1 MGVAGTEDELQQQE
15 TEDEPQGGDEQE
27 TLEGVEGEDTIEG
40 GAEEEETVV
49 QIGNEE
55 APASEDGEAE
65 TLRFADL
72 RKRYRESQQELKKL
86 RATQAGGAAQAE
98 KPTLPPKPKLADYD
112 YDEEKYEQARDSW
125 DEAKRQHDA
134 WESNQQERVRQAQEA
149 QRKLNEAYTAS
160 KTSLKVKDFEA
171 AEEAVTDEFNEW
183 QQAVIKAGASNP
195 GAMVYALGKN
205 PAKLREL
212 ASIKDPVKFTFA
224 VAKLEDKVTV
234 TTRAKGA
241 KPAPEVTLRGG
252 GSGSGTQTSK
262 ATLDRLEAEAAKTGD
277 RTKVVNYKRQMSQA
291 KT

>member
-40 GAEEEETVV
+40 GETEEETVV

-55 APASEDGEAE
+55 APASEDEKAPEWVGRLRERQRELTRENAE
-65 TLRFADL
+65 L
-72 RKRYRESQQELKKL
+72 RKQLN
-86 RATQAGGAAQAE
+86 AGKSAE
-98 KPTLPPKPKLADYD
+98 EAPALPPKPKLADFD
-112 YDEEKYEQARDSW
+112 FDEDEFAKALEQWHAKSFEL
-125 DEAKRQHDA
+125 EAGRR
-134 WESNQQERVRQAQEA
+134 ESARQAQEA
-149 QRKLNEAYTAS
+149 QRKLNEAYAAS
-160 KTSLKVKDFEA
+160 KTALKVKDFEV
-171 AEEAVTDEFNEW
+171 AEEVVADEFNEW

-252 GSGSGTQTSK
+252 GSGSGTQTSR

-277 RTKVVNYKRQMSQA
+277 RTKVVAYKQQMARA